1 MGESKHKN
9 KRSHFNEMT
18 MDEALGDII
27 NDPALRKKLDAM
39 NEHEMRQNIKGE
51 DGFDDD
57 LDSISMDN
65 DGIGSRNIDD
75 TDSED
80 LDEDD
85 DSEWDDIEEE
95 EEKIIDVV
103 VKKEEEYSLN
113 APPPKMRNT
122 LNNTLEIDKNMDRRR
137 FSSMKPRP
145 NHEKVAS
152 GMSSVFLKMYTA
164 LKYCYYYNPMQQQ
177 GIKRNFAS
185 CLLSI

>member
-1 MGESKHKN
+1 
-9 KRSHFNEMT
+9 MT